1 MKRTNVLI
9 IIFITVVLLI
19 LTVVLL
25 ACTVFIVRH
34 VEVESEVTSPI
45 VDEQSII
52 DSSGI
57 EKGKSIIAV
66 NKEKVETAVE
76 KENPYIEVNF
86 IERVFPNTILIKVS
100 VRTAI
105 LSMSSA
111 DGENVAILDS
121 DLKVL
126 EMRSADAEGEF
137 SVTSVKGA
145 TFTSPEE
152 GASALVGTYL
162 DREENAVYTLL
173 YDIANASA
181 DPNVDYA
188 GRSFSTFFKEIEIMS
203 HNKGLYAYLLTNTGV
218 RLVID
223 TGLSIDVYRQL
234 SLCMFVYNSE
244 ETDADKTYGYIRNSD
259 SVAYKWYPSLE

>member
-9 IIFITVVLLI
+9 IIFIAVVLLV

-34 VEVESEVTSPI
+34 VEVESEVASPV
-45 VDEQSII
+45 VDEQAII
-52 DSSGI
+52 ESSGI

-66 NKEKVETAVE
+66 NKEKVKAEVE
-76 KENPYIEVNF
+76 KKNPYIEVNF
-86 IERVFPNTILIKVS
+86 IERVFPNTILVKVT

-105 LSMSSA
+105 LSMLSES
-111 DGENVAILDS
+111 GENVAILDS

-126 EMRSADAEGEF
+126 EMRSADTQSEL

-145 TFTSPEE
+145 TFMPAEE
-152 GASALVGTYL
+152 GADALVGTYL
-162 DREENAVYTLL
+162 EREENAVYTLL

-188 GRSFSTFFKEIEIMS
+188 GRSFSTFFKEIEIVR
-203 HNKGLYAYLLTNTGV
+203 HEKGLYAYLLTNTGV
-218 RLVID
+218 YLVID

-259 SVAYKWYPSLE
+259 SVAYRWYPTLE